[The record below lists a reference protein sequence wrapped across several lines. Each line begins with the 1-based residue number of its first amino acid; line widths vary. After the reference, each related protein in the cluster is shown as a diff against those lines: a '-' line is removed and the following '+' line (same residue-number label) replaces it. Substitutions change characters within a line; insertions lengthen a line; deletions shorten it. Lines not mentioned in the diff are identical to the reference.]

1 MNSSIISTN
10 AQKVLVFLIQNPGRQ
25 FLANEIQKATRLS
38 RAGVNFSLRKLT
50 AEKLVLREKKS
61 KIFLYSVDYS
71 GPVIKQLKVL
81 NNVMFLEPLINKL
94 KTFSQKIVLFGSCAR
109 GDNVADS
116 DIDMFILSSSPY
128 IIEERIKK
136 NNLGKK
142 IQVIIRNPTQFIK
155 MEKEEPIFW
164 AEIDRGITMW
174 ESRDESRI

>member
-1 MNSSIISTN
+1 M
-10 AQKVLVFLIQNPGRQ
+10 QNPG
-25 FLANEIQKATRLS
+25 L
-38 RAGVNFSLRKLT
+38 
-50 AEKLVLREKKS
+50 KS
-61 KIFLYSVDYS
+61 
-71 GPVIKQLKVL
+71 
-81 NNVMFLEPLINKL
+81 
-94 KTFSQKIVLFGSCAR
+94 FSQKIVLFGSCAR

-136 NNLGKK
+136 NNLVKK

-164 AEIDRGITMW
+164 AEIDRGITLW